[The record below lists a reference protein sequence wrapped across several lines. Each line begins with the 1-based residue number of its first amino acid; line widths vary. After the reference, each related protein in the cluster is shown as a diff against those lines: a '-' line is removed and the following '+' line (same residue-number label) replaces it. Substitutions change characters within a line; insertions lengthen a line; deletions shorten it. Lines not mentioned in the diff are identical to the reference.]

1 MNWLLLCRHL
11 GLLGILVGGSMIF
24 SLPWAF
30 PALGQTRTFEA
41 DGFRGLLVAIAVS
54 VGSGGILFGVGRR
67 EKGLILRKEALGI
80 VGLGW
85 LYAGLLGALPFLFSQ
100 TLRHEGER
108 VVLMSV
114 PDAIFESISGFT
126 TTGASVLTHLESP
139 RVEDDLALL
148 KPEELHPNDPSRT
161 NAPPTKLVPR
171 CIMFWRSFTHWLGGM
186 GIIVLFVA
194 VLGQLGAGGKALMR
208 REVPGPISEAVRPRV
223 RETALTM
230 WAIYVGL
237 SFVLSFVYWLEGMTV
252 FNALCHTFGTLATG
266 GFSTWNSSLGHY
278 GAAIQWTTILFM
290 IFAGTNFNLYY
301 LMLTRQHGGTRRRLL
316 DRLQPLIRDPE
327 YRLYLTIIAV
337 VTLMLSASLWSH
349 RTYDSVEAIVRH
361 AMFSAVTVMTTTG
374 YGTEDF
380 DQWSNFCRALLLA
393 LMFIGGCAG
402 STGGGI
408 KVVRFLLFTR
418 ILKMEIENAFR
429 PNVVRPLRIAG
440 VNLDPG
446 LRHEVIVY
454 FSFVV
459 LIFVSSWLLLMAI
472 EPGAPWDHA
481 ASGGNQ
487 LIDCA
492 SAVAS
497 SLNNIGPGLGAVG
510 PSMNYAQFA
519 PQSKLLLALLML
531 LGRLELFAI
540 LVLFIPSF
548 WRTHR

>member
-1 MNWLLLCRHL
+1 MNWLILCRNL
-11 GLLGILVGGSMIF
+11 GLLGILVGGSMVF

-30 PALGQTRTFEA
+30 PALGQTSTFET
-41 DGFRGLLVAIAVS
+41 DGFRGLLIAIAVS

-67 EKGLILRKEALGI
+67 EKGMILRKEALAI

-100 TLRHEGER
+100 TLRHDGDQI
-108 VVLMSV
+108 VPMSV
-114 PDAIFESISGFT
+114 PDAVFESISGFT
-126 TTGASVLTHLESP
+126 TTGASVLTHLEAPS
-139 RVEDDLALL
+139 VGDDLAV
-148 KPEELHPNDPSRT
+148 EAESASDA
-161 NAPPTKLVPR
+161 APAKLVPR

-237 SFVLSFVYWLEGMTV
+237 SVVLSIVYWLEGMTV
-252 FNALCHTFGTLATG
+252 FNSFCHTFGTMATG

-278 GAAIQWTTILFM
+278 GAVIQWTTIVFM

-301 LMLTRQHGGTRRRLL
+301 LMLAKHQSGTRRRLI
-316 DRLQPLIRDPE
+316 DRLQPLVRDPE
-327 YRLYLTIIAV
+327 YRLYLTIIVV
-337 VTLMLSASLWSH
+337 VTLLLSASLWSH

-361 AMFSAVTVMTTTG
+361 ALFTAVTVMTTTG

-380 DQWSNFCRALLLA
+380 DQWSNTCRALLLA
-393 LMFIGGCAG
+393 LMFVGGCAG

-408 KVVRFLLFTR
+408 KVVRFLLFAR
-418 ILKMEIENAFR
+418 ILKLEVENAFR

-454 FSFVV
+454 FGFML

-510 PSMNYAQFA
+510 PSMNYSQFA

-548 WRTHR
+548 WRTHQ